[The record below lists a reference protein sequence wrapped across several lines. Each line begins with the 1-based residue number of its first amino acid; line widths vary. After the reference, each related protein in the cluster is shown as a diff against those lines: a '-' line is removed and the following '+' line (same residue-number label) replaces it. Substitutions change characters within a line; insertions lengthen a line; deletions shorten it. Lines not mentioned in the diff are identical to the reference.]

1 MKPILTP
8 HASISHFMTYGGPEF
23 IKMIPKNN
31 KMTYFFFFLLVF
43 GGIKMNLPGQLVP
56 RGEDNQGGGKINQ
69 DSLLSGGKSIAV
81 SLALGASC
89 PGVKINWDTGISCY
103 EF

>member
-31 KMTYFFFFLLVF
+31 KMTLLFFLLVF
-43 GGIKMNLPGQLVP
+43 GGIKINLPGQLVP
-56 RGEDNQGGGKINQ
+56 RGEDNQGGGGKINQ
-69 DSLLSGGKSIAV
+69 DSLLSGGKPIAV

-89 PGVKINWDTGISCY
+89 PGVEIKWDTAISCY